1 MLNVRGFDLDRKF
14 HVLEFFA
21 HLTTPGK
28 LISNNPADDALTIN
42 TSGGIMTNKKNNH
55 MVYNCVLP

>member
-21 HLTTPGK
+21 HLMTLGK
-28 LISNNPADDALTIN
+28 LISNNPADEALTIN
-42 TSGGIMTNKKNNH
+42 TSCGIMTNKKK
-55 MVYNCVLP
+55 